1 MFQFRVICEHC
12 VAARHYAV
20 IGKQLLLSCDRNRVR
35 RVVLGLSEDG
45 ACTDLFE
52 NLSVNSLNA
61 RPIEQYC
68 QPPFFLIGQYLE

>member
-20 IGKQLLLSCDRNRVR
+20 IGKQLLLSNDRNK
-35 RVVLGLSEDG
+35 VLCLSEDG

-52 NLSVNSLNA
+52 NHSVNSLTRDLSNNTTVNHPSLVN
-61 RPIEQYC
+61 RY
-68 QPPFFLIGQYLE
+68 F